1 MATYLSNEA
10 AVAGMVIG
18 ATHMDT
24 VTPANPSPP
33 TNISSVGETP
43 PNTITVPVAA
53 GTPANPL
60 VFAANSGGLAHEG
73 AANDTTFT
81 IGNYTFVAC
90 GEPWSAS
97 PNKNHPSSADYTGS
111 TTVFGATQG
120 EDDIGRDAVYAD
132 EDLEDEE
139 EDAAEAARE
148 ASGGKPRGR
157 PAGSK
162 NQSSPSGLRPASK
175 RK

>member
-1 MATYLSNEA
+1 MADAPLSNAEM
-10 AVAGMVIG
+10 VAEMVIG

-43 PNTITVPVAA
+43 PNTIASPVAA
-53 GTPANPL
+53 GTPGNPL
-60 VFAANSGGLAHEG
+60 IFAANSGGLAHEG

-81 IGNYTFVAC
+81 IGAYTFVAC

-97 PNKNHPSSADYTGS
+97 PNKNHPSSADYTGT
-111 TTVFGATQG
+111 TTVMGGAG

-132 EDLEDEE
+132 EEFEDDEE
-139 EDAAEAARE
+139 EAEAAARE
-148 ASGGKPRGR
+148 ARGEKPAPRNGR
-157 PAGSK
+157 RKKA
-162 NQSSPSGLRPASK
+162 SSHK
-175 RK
+175 